1 MDLRGE
7 LDSAVG
13 EAAARVVREATIV
26 QSSGKGAL
34 SGIRGKTSSSLG
46 DSASL
51 DRDGE
56 RPSGAF
62 RASASTEGANSP
74 STQSSRTLK
83 LNAESVHR
91 IGWISKRGDA
101 VFSSYHKRYFV
112 MYGNKCFVY
121 FDNLA
126 EADAFIHSVR
136 ENNGLLPLSQKVRSR
151 TVDLASIISAQDKH
165 DNNGGSA
172 SKTLVVSSLN
182 KCFTLAA
189 M

>member
-7 LDSAVG
+7 LDNEVG
-13 EAAARVVREATIV
+13 EAAARLVREATIV

-34 SGIRGKTSSSLG
+34 SGIHGKTLSSLG
-46 DSASL
+46 DSGSL

-56 RPSGAF
+56 RNGAF
-62 RASASTEGANSP
+62 RARTSTEGATFP
-74 STQSSRTLK
+74 LTQSSRRLK

-91 IGWISKRGDA
+91 IGWISKCGDA
-101 VFSSYHKRYFV
+101 TFSSYHKRYFV

-136 ENNGLLPLSQKVRSR
+136 ENNGLLPLSQKVRNR

-165 DNNGGSA
+165 DNSGGSV
-172 SKTLVVSSLN
+172 SKSLVVSSPN
-182 KCFTLAA
+182 KRFTLAA